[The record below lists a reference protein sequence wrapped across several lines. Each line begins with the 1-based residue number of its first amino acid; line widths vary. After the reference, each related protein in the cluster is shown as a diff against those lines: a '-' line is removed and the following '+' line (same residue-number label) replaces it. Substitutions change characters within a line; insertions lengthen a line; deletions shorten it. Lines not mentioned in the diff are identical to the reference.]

1 MNSLSNQTSIS
12 TTTTEKLTT
21 PSQEPITESPFAGKV
36 TPEASAS
43 QLNAQAHS
51 SDDCL
56 SETVLNQIF
65 PCLTLAFLGKSSTGK
80 SSIINSLL
88 GGFYSNVS
96 LSPEKSH
103 FIKYSIEKMEYNNDY
118 IKTIE
123 ESHTK
128 SNSIFETIASDKDS
142 ENKVVNVSEIIGKIP
157 SSILP
162 NITLI
167 DTPGLTVPDDIEKRL
182 ECLSKGHKVS
192 GFVYV
197 TDVNHA
203 FGDSSE
209 MDIFRKLHKAL
220 QVNNKC
226 GRYFD
231 IVVLVNKY
239 DKNDREHEG
248 VYQKVCEKLKGLVDE
263 NKIIRYSAY
272 DIFYNMAFFNS
283 ANIAYPNSV
292 RERFNNESIKIF
304 KAVDALDPNIVTDT
318 SIQPKIYD
326 HTRYKK
332 RRMSEEK
339 AEFVNDIKTN
349 PFIKYL
355 LECSPEIKNKKIQS
369 YIADKKNAVKYV
381 EYIDKQL
388 KDFVGACLDGMQ
400 NDACKTIDAK
410 HLQRAGGFMK
420 NINNAYGLRY
430 KKETEKLM
438 NDTID
443 KIDLVTT
450 GNSNRQFMCIVS
462 LIIIQMMN
470 KQMTI
475 TKSVEKKI
483 NDNPESFKIDHMRA
497 IFAMFA
503 SNNYPLD
510 YSSRV
515 MNIIFGNVDL
525 QKNLEHSFKYSVS
538 SRVAIKSLADVIIEW
553 KYARPSIKYLA
564 QLSKQDMSL
573 IKNADAMDIIRYDL
587 FDAEFP
593 LVKRNLKYSRVMKTN
608 ITFQDL
614 FKENA
619 NEKKVWDAFNPVF

>member
-1 MNSLSNQTSIS
+1 MNSLPTQTSIQ

-21 PSQEPITESPFAGKV
+21 PSQEPITESPLPGKV

-43 QLNAQAHS
+43 QLNAKAHS
-51 SDDCL
+51 SDYCL
-56 SETVLNQIF
+56 SETVLNHIF
-65 PCLTLAFLGKSSTGK
+65 PGLTLAFLGKSSTGK

-103 FIKYSIEKMEYNNDY
+103 FIKYSIDKMEYNNDY
-118 IKTIE
+118 IKMIE

-142 ENKVVNVSEIIGKIP
+142 ENKVFNVSEIIGKIP

-167 DTPGLTVPDDIEKRL
+167 DTPGITAPDDIEKKL

-203 FGDSSE
+203 FSDSSE
-209 MDIFRKLHKAL
+209 MDIFRKLHRSL
-220 QVNNKC
+220 QVNSKL

-231 IVVLVNKY
+231 LVVLVNKY

-272 DIFYNMAFFNS
+272 DIFYHMAFFNS

-292 RERFNNESIKIF
+292 RDRFYNESIKIF
-304 KAVDALDPNIVTDT
+304 RAVDAFDPNIVTDT

-326 HTRYKK
+326 QNRKKK

-339 AEFVNDIKTN
+339 AEFVNEIKTN

-355 LECSPEIKNKKIQS
+355 IECLPEIKNKKIQT
-369 YIADKKNAVKYV
+369 YIEDKKNTEKYIK
-381 EYIDKQL
+381 YIDKQL
-388 KDFVGACLDGMQ
+388 KDFVCACLDGMQ
-400 NDACKTIDAK
+400 TEAFQSIDAK
-410 HLQRAGGFMK
+410 HLRLATGFMK

-443 KIDLVTT
+443 KIDLVTD
-450 GNSNRQFMCIVS
+450 SSKKFLCIVS
-462 LIIIQMMN
+462 LIIIQMIN

-475 TKSVEKKI
+475 TKSVEEKI
-483 NDNPESFKIDHMRA
+483 NDNPEKFKIDHIKNIYV
-497 IFAMFA
+497 IFAA
-503 SNNYPLD
+503 NNYPVD

-525 QKNLEHSFKYSVS
+525 QKNLENSFKCSVS
-538 SRVAIKSLADVIIEW
+538 SSASVKSLADIILEC
-553 KYARPSIKYLA
+553 KYSRPSIKYLA
-564 QLSKQDMSL
+564 QLSKQDISL
-573 IKNADAMDIIRYDL
+573 IKDADAMDIIRYDL

-593 LVKRNLKYSRVMKTN
+593 LVKRNLKYSRVMQTN